1 MTYRTMLIGT
11 TLIAS
16 LSAVALVLAAG
27 ETSANQAGARGPAAA
42 PGGPGAASARPAF
55 PAFRSMHHHHHR
67 GARGFYPGAGG
78 VFYGLP
84 SEVNQPV
91 VVEAPPLKQSDDLR
105 YTCVYDIPW
114 DYVHRCPQFTTPRQ

>member
-1 MTYRTMLIGT
+1 
-11 TLIAS
+11 
-16 LSAVALVLAAG
+16 
-27 ETSANQAGARGPAAA
+27 
-42 PGGPGAASARPAF
+42 
-55 PAFRSMHHHHHR
+55 MHHHHHR
-67 GARGFYPGAGG
+67 GAGGFYPGAGG

-114 DYVHRCPQFTTPRQ
+114 DYVHRCPQFTTPRQASGRRTMLTLPGAGGGEANRITHQTTPARLLP